1 MGNARK
7 RADAELMA
15 IYAEIPD
22 MLDCKGLCHDSCGP
36 IPLTKREWQRL
47 DMRGVQIPDAM
58 KAVEEIVATNGQWSC
73 PALVNNRCSVYEV
86 RPLICRM
93 YGTVDTEHLR
103 CVHGCSPVGRFLTDV
118 EARSLIERTLEAG
131 GGQQGE

>member
-7 RADAELMA
+7 RADAELTA
-15 IYAEIPD
+15 IYAEVPD

-58 KAVEEIVATNGQWSC
+58 KAVEEIAATGGEWSC
-73 PALVNNRCSVYEV
+73 PALVDNRCSAYDV
-86 RPLICRM
+86 RPLICRL
-93 YGTVDTEHLR
+93 YGTVDIPSLR
-103 CVHGCSPVGRFLTDV
+103 CTHGCRPKGGYLTD
-118 EARSLIERTLEAG
+118 EQARLLIERALEAG
-131 GGQQGE
+131 GGEQ